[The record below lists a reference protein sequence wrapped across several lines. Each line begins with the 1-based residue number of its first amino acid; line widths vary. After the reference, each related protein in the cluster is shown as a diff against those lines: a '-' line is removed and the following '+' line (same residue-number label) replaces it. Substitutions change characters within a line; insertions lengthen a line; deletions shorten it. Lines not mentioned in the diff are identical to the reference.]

1 MTVNFQCF
9 KFPMIVPEVCK
20 NAVGIGV
27 GLAWELVG
35 FSYRE
40 ESVVL
45 FTMSCMRQETKGSI
59 LGEERCR

>member
-1 MTVNFQCF
+1 
-9 KFPMIVPEVCK
+9 MIVPEVCK